1 MDEAERLLD
10 EISRET
16 ENAGTDFFV
25 GAGSSR
31 LAQNYKVPESYAD
44 QLMEKSE
51 GVEIPVQ
58 DDLATFEVEKIEIT
72 SDETYRILFLS
83 GKKKAYN
90 LFDYLSIKSMNMG
103 GAPRKEE
110 DLILNEDDFQVINE
124 LKILTKDYFAVYSL
138 AIMYTYLEMGIGEVQ
153 FKQKDNC
160 PLCKAL
166 DGSISDLYNTI
177 NLVCAGNG
185 ITHRYCDCEFLP
197 VIRREQ
203 SYGVLDSKLNT
214 TLEDGKN
221 IINLPVEMKDK
232 LLGHIE
238 KLPNDIV
245 EFLNIREYMANNNV
259 DDSSGTVVIED
270 EEDILF
276 VHNSYVGNLGPVD
289 FLEAFRRDE
298 KHLPKVDLRELAG
311 REVLYYKGKKVV
323 ELNGKYWSPESGEEV
338 KDI

>member
-90 LFDYLSIKSMNMG
+90 LFDYLSIKSMHMG

-185 ITHRYCDCEFLP
+185 ITHRYCDGEFLP